1 MDGGES
7 EQGPLGAPALSIY
20 ICMSDVVKFSLGGQE
35 SALVMT
41 NGK

>member
-1 MDGGES
+1 MAKSGAGAPGGV
-7 EQGPLGAPALSIY
+7 PALSIY
-20 ICMSDVVKFSLGGQE
+20 IYMADVVKFSLGGQE